1 VPQAGPYGIT
11 QFDAPG
17 IIGAYQQA
25 QQNRIS
31 MMVAQKQLERL
42 DKQTQEEEGVKKA
55 IAAYY
60 GGGNTSQA
68 SPNASGTPIAASG
81 APGGQNAPNAPVA
94 APRGPSAADREKLF
108 ANLMAIDQ
116 QAAVNV
122 MDTFSKMD
130 KAQLQQAAQ
139 TNLQLAQHATGYKM
153 LPYEQRKAAIQRD
166 APMLQQLGLQPDQV
180 AGFDPTDQNLNQIIA
195 QSFDVERLAQFVQPK
210 ITPITDSGSALATDA
225 SGNTRVIY
233 ESPTIKGPNEEI
245 YQRPSAMSGTMPTVS
260 TPQEAAKLPPGTQ
273 FRLPDGRIGT
283 VPGGAG
289 GNASGGFQ

>member
-42 DKQTQEEEGVKKA
+42 DKQTQDEEGVKKA

-60 GGGNTSQA
+60 GGGSTSQA
-68 SPNASGTPIAASG
+68 SPNASGTPLAPWAAP
-81 APGGQNAPNAPVA
+81 AGQSVQNAPVA
-94 APRGPSAADREKLF
+94 APRGPTAADREKLF
-108 ANLMAIDQ
+108 ANLMAIDP

-180 AGFDPTDQNLNQIIA
+180 AGFDPSDQNLNQIIA
-195 QSFDVERLAQFVQPK
+195 QSFDVERLAKFVQPD
-210 ITPITDSGSALATDA
+210 IHAVTQGGSLVATNPD
-225 SGNTRVIY
+225 GTQKTVY
-233 ESPTIKGPNEEI
+233 ESPTVEVGGDVYN
-245 YQRPSAMSGTMPTVS
+245 RPPGMSTMPKAMTATNPKTGEKIQS
-260 TPQEAAKLPPGTQ
+260 LDGGKTWQPIGGQTPG
-273 FRLPDGRIGT
+273 
-283 VPGGAG
+283 
-289 GNASGGFQ
+289 ASGGFP